1 MRLGLTVSPALILL
15 GLLSIHSLSNSDLIS
30 PVNSLYYEHNDG
42 SSISQRLDRTFN
54 PQPPIENTHIEI
66 VKSFKNSTGFYK
78 INGTIENQK
87 SIILTDI
94 QVIKY
99 YKIPAVDDTTLICY
113 EQDILN
119 CQYKS
124 ADNQLPPKSSFIV
137 MPPAPSET
145 HVNPN

>member
-1 MRLGLTVSPALILL
+1 MLGLTLSPALILL
-15 GLLSIHSLSNSDLIS
+15 GLLSIHSLSNSDLITH
-30 PVNSLYYEHNDG
+30 VNSLDYEHHEG
-42 SSISQRLDRTFN
+42 SSISQRSDRTVI

-78 INGTIENQK
+78 INGTIENQE
-87 SIILTDI
+87 SIILTNI

-113 EQDILN
+113 EQAIVN

-124 ADNQLPPKSSFIV
+124 IDNQLPPKSSFII
-137 MPPAPSET
+137 MPPAPPET
-145 HVNPN
+145 HVNRN